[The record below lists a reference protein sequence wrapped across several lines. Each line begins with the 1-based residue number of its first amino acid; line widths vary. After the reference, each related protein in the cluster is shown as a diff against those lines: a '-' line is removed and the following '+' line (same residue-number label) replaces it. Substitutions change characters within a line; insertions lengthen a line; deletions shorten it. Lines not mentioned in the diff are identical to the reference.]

1 VDVVGKECLG
11 LGYVVGRCLEVVDS
25 MVVVEVERVVAVD
38 KCLVVG
44 VDSWVVFV
52 GWSWRFG
59 LVRLVV
65 VGCFSRKSSDV
76 DAILDC
82 RLGHVG
88 H

>member
-11 LGYVVGRCLEVVDS
+11 FGYVVGRCLEVVDS

-52 GWSWRFG
+52 VVVGWRFG
-59 LVRLVV
+59 
-65 VGCFSRKSSDV
+65 FE
-76 DAILDC
+76 
-82 RLGHVG
+82 
-88 H
+88 